1 MRFRELELCR
11 ANAPLNVSQKLAT
24 GMQTISYHLKYYQSF
39 LLESWDKMSPMQYGS
54 LLVAIAVIGWLLM
67 RHGAAQ

>member
-1 MRFRELELCR
+1 
-11 ANAPLNVSQKLAT
+11 
-24 GMQTISYHLKYYQSF
+24 MQTISYHLKYYQSF